1 MNLIKYIK
9 QCFDPPVIETPMS
22 EQQRVAMLNLVQVAK
37 ERLWLASSYPKKP
50 EPSFDYTENITLED
64 ETRIKQS
71 IQTIC
76 DMVHQSDTQTQSH

>member
-1 MNLIKYIK
+1 
-9 QCFDPPVIETPMS
+9 MS

-50 EPSFDYTENITLED
+50 ELSFDYTENITLED